1 MLRKVAIVVGTL
13 AVAFVILFTSVV
25 RTAAVKYAFS
35 EAYASTNEVTQVLG
49 EETVSVS
56 YTLAFPGRVL
66 PDSPFWPI
74 KALRDKVWLWITT
87 NPSREAELKLL
98 FADKRLAMSQ
108 LLFDKENYEVGYSTL
123 TKAEKY
129 LEEAGLA
136 ERESREAGM
145 DTSEFLERLATA
157 ALYHYQVMEEI
168 KSKTPEDVH
177 PSIIQTQDYSKNVYE
192 GSRNALLEIGLET
205 PENPFDWN

>member
-1 MLRKVAIVVGTL
+1 MIP
-13 AVAFVILFTSVV
+13 
-25 RTAAVKYAFS
+25 
-35 EAYASTNEVTQVLG
+35 QD
-49 EETVSVS
+49 
-56 YTLAFPGRVL
+56 FPGRVL

-108 LLFDKENYEVGYSTL
+108 LLFEKEDYEVGYSTL

-129 LEEAGLA
+129 LEEAGFA
-136 ERESREAGM
+136 EKEGRKSGM

-157 ALYHYQVMEEI
+157 ALYHYQVISEFSSNRTGFLE
-168 KSKTPEDVH
+168 
-177 PSIIQTQDYSKNVYE
+177 
-192 GSRNALLEIGLET
+192 LLILFPVGHFLNLRKHFLSNLASE
-205 PENPFDWN
+205 